1 VNVTITTHG
10 LDDESFARLR
20 ERWQAIMSD
29 LAKDVEV
36 TA

>member
-10 LDDESFARLR
+10 LDDERFARLR
-20 ERWQAIMSD
+20 DRWESILSE

-36 TA
+36 TV